1 MWFGTKQRLS
11 NAQVSFLKKPLYKQ
25 LWLKEKK
32 AHEISKISIC
42 RQSNYPTTENR
53 TLAFGEQLL
62 PLLALVHENMAAG
75 EDIKTVQTQ

>member
-11 NAQVSFLKKPLYKQ
+11 NAQVSFLKPSTNQ

-32 AHEISKISIC
+32 AHGISKISIC
-42 RQSNYPTTENR
+42 RESNYPTTDNR

-75 EDIKTVQTQ
+75 EDIMTVQAH